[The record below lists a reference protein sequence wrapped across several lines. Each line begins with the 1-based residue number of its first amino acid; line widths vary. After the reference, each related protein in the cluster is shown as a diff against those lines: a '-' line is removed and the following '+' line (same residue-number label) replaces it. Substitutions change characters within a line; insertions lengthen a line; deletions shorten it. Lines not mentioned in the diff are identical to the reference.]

1 MIHVLGCSHHTT
13 PVAIREKLAFTPK
26 QVRETLEV
34 FRLAWPGVE
43 AVLLSTCNRIELYTA
58 SSAEADAVSL
68 TQISPDFSGD
78 ATADGILYPDHAERI
93 AFLAICRQLETGH
106 VAPHLSD
113 LPSEE
118 AVQHLFTVAS
128 SLDSMVVG
136 EPQILSQVKQAYS
149 IAVEAGTAGSIMHS
163 LFQTALRCGKR
174 VAGETQLH
182 QRRVSV
188 PSVAVADFAGRI
200 FERFDDKRV
209 LIIGAGEMGEETL
222 RYLQDAGAKQITVVN
237 RSRSKAEAL
246 AERWGGRVR
255 DWNELL
261 DAVVD
266 ADLVISTTGASEPI
280 VTQKTLAK
288 KFAVRAQRPLFVL
301 DLAMPRDFDPAIGK
315 LDQVFLYA
323 IDDLQQACGRNQ
335 QLRDRELPKVERII
349 TEEAASFMSEW
360 HHRVTAPVIRQL
372 REDWQRPKEDELQRL
387 FRKLPDLDVHA
398 QEEVRQ
404 SFDRLVNKLLHV
416 PMESLR
422 DEAKRGTPYGLIRA
436 LARLFRIGPGTA
448 DGDNARADG
457 GGCAMRPDCPRSGP
471 GG

>member
-26 QVRETLEV
+26 QVQDALKF

-58 SSAEADAVSL
+58 SSAEADALSL

-78 ATADGILYPDHAERI
+78 ASTEGVWYPDHAERL
-93 AFLAICRQLETGH
+93 AFLAVCRQLETDRI
-106 VAPHLSD
+106 ASHLSD

-118 AVQHLFTVAS
+118 AVRHLFTVAS

-149 IAVEAGTAGSIMHS
+149 IAVDAGTAGGVMHT

-174 VAGETQLH
+174 VANETLLH
-182 QRRVSV
+182 KRRVSV
-188 PSVAVADFAGRI
+188 PSVAVGDFAGRI

-237 RSRSKAEAL
+237 RSRANAESL
-246 AERWGGRVR
+246 AERWGGAVR

-266 ADLVISTTGASEPI
+266 ADLVISTTGATEPI
-280 VTQKTLAK
+280 VTRNALAK
-288 KFAVRAQRPLFVL
+288 KFAMRAQRPLFVL

-315 LDQVFLYA
+315 MDQVFLYA
-323 IDDLQQACGRNQ
+323 IDDLQQACGHNQ
-335 QLRDRELPKVERII
+335 LLRDQELPKVERII
-349 TEEAASFMSEW
+349 SEEVASFMLDW
-360 HHRVTAPVIRQL
+360 RHRVTAPVIRQL

-387 FRKLPDLDVHA
+387 FRKLPELDAHS

-404 SFDRLVNKLLHV
+404 SFDRLVNKLLHA

-422 DEAKRGTPYGLIRA
+422 NEAKQGVPYGLIRA
-436 LARLFRIGPGTA
+436 LARLFHIGSDSP
-448 DGDNARADG
+448 
-457 GGCAMRPDCPRSGP
+457 SGE
-471 GG
+471 